1 MSAAAEL
8 IFDPAAHRYTLAG
21 AELPSVTTVLE
32 SVGLIDYSH
41 IPWPTRQMALERG
54 RAVHEAIALDL
65 EGDLDEESADEAGVL
80 GYVQAA
86 RAARAELGVLV
97 PDAWEQRV
105 YHERWRYAGT
115 LDLRAGKVLIDW
127 KTNQAEHWVR
137 FQLAAYA
144 ACIAQADGRTHW
156 GAGLIRRVCVELHE
170 DATFS
175 LFEFGSE
182 SLFDDLQTFL
192 AALRIYREKTNPRN
206 LR

>member
-1 MSAAAEL
+1 VTTSGL
-8 IFDPAAHRYTLAG
+8 IFDAAAHRYTLAG
-21 AELPSVTTVLE
+21 VDLPSVTQVLE

-65 EGDLDEESADEAGVL
+65 EGDLDEDSADEAGVL

-86 RAARAELGVLV
+86 RAARQHLGILA
-97 PDAWEQRV
+97 PTAWEERV
-105 YHERWRYAGT
+105 YHEAWQYAGT
-115 LDLRAGKVLIDW
+115 IDLRVGNMVVDW
-127 KTNQAEHWVR
+127 KTNQAEYWVR

-144 ACIAQADGRTHW
+144 ACIAQIDGRTHW
-156 GAGLIRRVCVELHE
+156 GAGLIRRICVELHG

-192 AALRIYREKTNPRN
+192 AALRIYREKTNPKS